1 MTKALILK
9 ITLEHRRPLTWRR
22 LAVPADLTYAELHQV
37 IQAAFGWDNY
47 HLYGFYPAWNR
58 NLTYEDLSL
67 DNDTGAT
74 DAATAPILPDLKK
87 GTVQYTYDFG
97 ESWDHRIQLEAT
109 REMTGMLPICLAGRG
124 GGFYEDGLGVREE
137 EFDVDAVNNDLAD
150 SLLTDSEML
159 DTVQTQLKNVVTQD
173 LTTQLALF
181 ERSSQRTELS
191 EVPSTAISAYVH
203 IFVMVMQD
211 LPLNQWTKNKL
222 EKGLDQL
229 FTQLADDE
237 DSRHLMAIILGDFLQ
252 VMAAHGNLAPNMTP
266 EKIEDLMGQVIMENG
281 LMPEDNLDLDAM
293 NRAEDAMWNVLDD
306 YYEAKVDRFA
316 HSEAYRRLDQ
326 VVPNDVEDLL
336 MDFVAA
342 VYRKTSKLINVWHPQ
357 DVKAVMASHYAQQ
370 EGLSAQEVQT
380 LPEIIIAFVNDLQ
393 VHDDLSAK
401 VAENIIKAVQQNSAT
416 LVSQNQNQA
425 NELDDGNSG
434 SHHVMQI
441 VDNNYGHWIQPFLQ
455 STNWAEVHFN
465 DHVAAVNLILSFV
478 ANMFDAYETLIE
490 DWHPVELSHMMLDYY
505 PNNMLISDAEAQ
517 ALPKLVVAFVEF
529 LHAQKQLNAKPTKRI
544 VKTMQNNASL
554 MAKLCADPTMW
565 DEGKKLVM
573 QMQAAGVDIDD
584 AAARLAFLEDQQG
597 VSKQTFPPVPFADD
611 LKHVEEYENRH
622 WRQGTATRVHND
634 ASKYVWEATSNL
646 DAQHLVVDFA
656 DTIYAKYLLT
666 PLNWREDIVSAAW
679 TQFQDWLDR
688 AQCDA
693 LASGLIKYLQFLG
706 DATSMPDTRAS
717 RLRAVIDKA
726 PGRTKKVVP
735 FKPRG

>member
-1 MTKALILK
+1 MNKALILK
-9 ITLEHRRPLTWRR
+9 ITLERRRPLTWRR

-47 HLYGFYPAWNR
+47 HLYAFYPAWNR
-58 NLTYEDLSL
+58 SLTYEDLSL
-67 DNDTGAT
+67 DDGSGAT
-74 DAATAPILPDLKK
+74 DAATAQILPDLKK

-137 EFDVDAVNNDLAD
+137 EFDVDAVNNALAD

-181 ERSSQRTELS
+181 ERSSQRSELS

-211 LPLNQWTKNKL
+211 LPLNKWTKNKL
-222 EKGLDQL
+222 EKGFTQL
-229 FTQLADDE
+229 VTQLADDE
-237 DSRHLMAIILGDFLQ
+237 DSQHLMAIILGDFLQ
-252 VMAAHGNLAPNMTP
+252 VMAAHGKLAPSMTP

-281 LMPEDNLDLDAM
+281 LMPDDDFDDHDLTD
-293 NRAEDAMWNVLDD
+293 
-306 YYEAKVDRFA
+306 
-316 HSEAYRRLDQ
+316 
-326 VVPNDVEDLL
+326 
-336 MDFVAA
+336 
-342 VYRKTSKLINVWHPQ
+342 
-357 DVKAVMASHYAQQ
+357 
-370 EGLSAQEVQT
+370 
-380 LPEIIIAFVNDLQ
+380 
-393 VHDDLSAK
+393 
-401 VAENIIKAVQQNSAT
+401 
-416 LVSQNQNQA
+416 
-425 NELDDGNSG
+425 
-434 SHHVMQI
+434 HHVMQI

-455 STNWAEVHFN
+455 SANWADLHFD

-490 DWHPVELSHMMLDYY
+490 DWHPVELSNMMLNYY

-529 LHAQKQLNAKPTKRI
+529 LHAQKQLNAKATKRI
-544 VKTMQNNASL
+544 VKTMQNNAAL
-554 MAKLCADPTMW
+554 MVKMCADPTMW

-597 VSKQTFPPVPFADD
+597 VSTRTFPAVPFADD

-666 PLNWREDIVSAAW
+666 PLNWREDIVSAVW
-679 TQFQDWLDR
+679 TQYQGRLDR

-693 LASGLIKYLQFLG
+693 LASGLSKYLQFLG

-717 RLRAVIDKA
+717 RLSAVIDKA

-735 FKPRG
+735 FKPRA